1 MKKIINILGL
11 ALLVA
16 SCSEDYD
23 DWAAPQTNPQ
33 EEVKTVT
40 LATAAAADVE
50 FASLDSALVQLFVP
64 TVTAEDDQTT
74 SYKVTLWNADATASQ
89 TIDAD
94 ANGYASAD
102 DVKNAVETLYGKR
115 PEMRTVTMDIV
126 GYTIVNGQS
135 IKNTSTGSINIT
147 LTAPV
152 IESAYYLVG
161 VLNGWTLGDTS
172 LKFNHSGKD
181 VYEDPI
187 FTLAIAAPCDEEG
200 QRIENKF
207 KIAPQSSIDD
217 PSTWDGVIGGDS
229 EDMTKLV
236 VGGAGVD
243 FVQPADDGAKM
254 YKITLNMMDYTITIE
269 ALSFEEWAWTP
280 GDQNGWSHGAAARM
294 QSPAFDGVYTG
305 YAYLNGGFKLT
316 SQADWNGTNYGWA
329 TETTLSTDGGAGNL
343 WAEEGFYA
351 VNIDCANLTWAVT
364 PMSWGVIG
372 DATAGGWDV
381 DTDMT
386 YDTAEK
392 CLVATLD
399 LTGGKSFKFR
409 ANDDWAVNY
418 GGDIS
423 NLSAG
428 GDNIP
433 VAEDGNYTIKL
444 YLERIT
450 SDQFYCTIT
459 KN

>member
-187 FTLAIAAPCDEEG
+187 FTLAIAAPYDEEG